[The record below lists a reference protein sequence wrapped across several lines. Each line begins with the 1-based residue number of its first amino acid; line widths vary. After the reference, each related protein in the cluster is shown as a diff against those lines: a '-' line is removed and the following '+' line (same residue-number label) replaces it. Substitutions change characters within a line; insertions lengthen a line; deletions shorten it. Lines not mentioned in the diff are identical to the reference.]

1 MKIMASNFNQLNDAN
16 VTAMASWYRKLALA
30 KDSGLSLRALANEV
44 TQKIALGSIPAYD
57 GARLI
62 WCIWE
67 RLGKPSQLSPFVG
80 WASEYNDYK
89 FMLKYLE
96 PKEVKT
102 AKVIINNRSECLNDI
117 ISYSKQYSNQY

>member
-1 MKIMASNFNQLNDAN
+1 MASNFNQLKDAN
-16 VTAMASWYRKLALA
+16 VTVMASWYRKLALA
-30 KDSGLSLRALANEV
+30 KESGLSLRALAKEV
-44 TQKIALGSIPAYD
+44 SEKIALGNIPAYE

-89 FMLKYLE
+89 FLLKYLE
-96 PKEVKT
+96 PNELST
-102 AKVIINNRSECLNDI
+102 AKVLINNRSECLNDI
-117 ISYSKQYSNQY
+117 VTYSKQYSNQ